1 MTARTTDLS
10 NDATAD
16 VDWHLLD
23 DRFVPIRACDLI
35 AALADDAKYFD
46 FDRDAFCSVAGALHD
61 VIAQESETFRREL
74 ADKYA
79 AFNPDRDTRQLD
91 TNTPPPSQ
99 AELARDL
106 AYLLEKANFQRLS
119 EVQIDAAIKIA
130 NTHGL
135 RVKLDPERIDHLE
148 IWVRGRGSVDH
159 DCRTWRH
166 PVKGQHSMLD
176 IYRRIVVIARLR
188 DDPHVQIKIFKD
200 IPIGD
205 LEALLP
211 HAEVEM
217 TWLDR
222 VLMLGGGAGTVGT
235 TAMKISKI
243 ALSFAMLS
251 RLLWIV
257 LFGAAILTYRTFMG
271 YRRRRSDRDSQR
283 TRHLYYQN
291 LSNNGA
297 ALHTLVSMIEQEE
310 LKEAVLAYAFCHRLA
325 AQSWT
330 PDSLGEQVGE
340 YLGEKF
346 NLRTDFDAPDA
357 IETLTRH

>member
-1 MTARTTDLS
+1 MVGMTAPTTDLTR
-10 NDATAD
+10 DPTAP

-23 DRFVPIRACDLI
+23 DRFVPLRACDLI
-35 AALADDAKYFD
+35 AALADDARYFD
-46 FDRDAFCSVAGALHD
+46 FDRVEFCDVAGALHE

-74 ADKYA
+74 ADQYA
-79 AFNPDRDTRQLD
+79 AFNPDRDTRPLHRH
-91 TNTPPPSQ
+91 TPLPDRIKLTRS
-99 AELARDL
+99 L
-106 AYLLEKANFQRLS
+106 AYLLDKANFRRLS
-119 EVQIDAAIKIA
+119 EVQIDAAIKTA

-135 RVKLDPERIDHLE
+135 RVKLDPERVDHLE
-148 IWVRGRGSVDH
+148 IWVRGRGRSE
-159 DCRTWRH
+159 REFRNWRH
-166 PVKGQHSMLD
+166 PVKGQPRTLE

-188 DDPHVQIKIFKD
+188 DDPHIQIKIFKD
-200 IPIGD
+200 IPLGD

-297 ALHTLVSMIEQEE
+297 ALHTLVSLIEQEE
-310 LKEAVLAYAFCHRLA
+310 LKEAGPGVRLLPPTHRPIL
-325 AQSWT
+325 
-330 PDSLGEQVGE
+330 
-340 YLGEKF
+340 
-346 NLRTDFDAPDA
+346 DAGIA
-357 IETLTRH
+357 R